1 MKKNQ
6 SNELEDLF
14 RDSLKDFSVNARAE
28 NWSKIDRSLNDL
40 ELNDNLKQKFLDH
53 KHVPA
58 AQQKE
63 LFIKNLDARSNALF
77 YSKRIAA
84 SLCLLIACFF
94 FFNNPTKS
102 SDKIAGFEIN
112 FPTDH
117 TNDLAFEFC
126 KDPEL
131 LSLDIV
137 KTKVKPIRKKKK
149 RSKKAS
155 KTKQLLDIILA
166 EDEGIESSLDSARIA
181 EILKPSA
188 ALPFEGMTA
197 STRRFQ
203 ESDFQQRQEW
213 YPLPEVDFRISI
225 PLQILDDKEIEALLR
240 N

>member
-14 RDSLKDFSVNARAE
+14 RNSLKDFSVNPRAE
-28 NWSKIDRSLNDL
+28 NWSKIDESLIDL
-40 ELNDNLKQKFLDH
+40 ELNNTLKQKFLRH
-53 KHVPA
+53 KHVPTH
-58 AQQKE
+58 QQKKV
-63 LFIKNLDARSNALF
+63 FINNLESRSSTLF
-77 YSKRIAA
+77 YTKTIAA
-84 SLCLLIACFF
+84 ALCLLIACFF
-94 FFNNPTKS
+94 FLNNHNKS
-102 SDKIAGFEIN
+102 KKVANFAIN

-117 TNDLAFEFC
+117 KDDLVYDFC

-137 KTKVKPIRKKKK
+137 KTEVKPIRKKKK
-149 RSKKAS
+149 ISKKAS

-166 EDEGIESSLDSARIA
+166 EDDGIESSLDSARIA
-181 EILKPSA
+181 EILKPSS

-197 STRRFQ
+197 STRSFQ
-203 ESDFQQRQEW
+203 DSDFHQKQQW

-225 PLQILDDKEIEALLR
+225 PLQILDDEEIEALLR